1 MSTNLNIHS
10 ENAVVEGG
18 LKMELLFE
26 VTQAYFTF
34 DQQYMGGKAPLLK
47 LEGIDHDDG
56 AEHTE
61 LWSIGSNWEPTENGD
76 YVVPLKGQKGFN
88 TNSVIGMV
96 ISRILNKSYG
106 EHCFEELAGKSLRRG
121 STWKGTV
128 WQLGAVEVDDVEKDE
143 HGKPKKKLKR
153 LPVEF
158 VGRSKSSGG
167 DWEYA
172 SGNSNAGSS
181 QAVNSTPDQAALM
194 AQLMAMQAAAAAP
207 VVAPS
212 APAPVTAPTPAPA
225 PAEDPM
231 AAMQA
236 QLAALQQQAAQAAQA
251 AATPAPAP
259 TPTQQAGPNLVHFRN
274 LDQSKLKEFA
284 IAANTSP
291 DNNKFLVAAFGI
303 DQNLSNGKPPEFTA
317 ALMSGALREELLF
330 IAKGL

>member
-1 MSTNLNIHS
+1 MSTNLNVHS

-106 EHCFEELAGKSLRRG
+106 ENCFEELAGKSLRRG

-167 DWEYA
+167 DWEYS
-172 SGNSNAGSS
+172 SGNTGNT
-181 QAVNSTPDQAALM
+181 QAASASPDQAALM

-207 VVAPS
+207 VVAP
-212 APAPVTAPTPAPA
+212 PAPAPTPAPA
-225 PAEDPM
+225 PAEDLM

-236 QLAALQQQAAQAAQA
+236 QLAALQQQAAQAA
-251 AATPAPAP
+251 TAP
-259 TPTQQAGPNLVHFRN
+259 TPEPQAGPNLIHFRN